1 MKQADVLI
9 LSWHQV
15 YLSSYAGGYVRL
27 KEFLKRFSKL
37 NYLILD
43 NYPSIYKKGAKNSLI
58 EYQSSRIIEPLIN
71 KFFIL
76 WFLLEIIST
85 GFIIYRKAKQIIKE
99 KGIKVIYVPIGEFRH
114 LYLPA
119 YFLKKK
125 FPHLKVIVDILNFE
139 IPEKTLFLF
148 YKKLR
153 KNNIGIFQSLA
164 IMFDFLTHQFIISK
178 TINFA
183 DYVFTVSPELV
194 RVLKKYYHKNTI
206 DFTPSGVDNS
216 FPLNFSVQ
224 KKYLGVYVGRM
235 NMEKGLINVINVW
248 KKVVE
253 KIPKAKLALA
263 GVIGEDFKKIITKLI
278 KQYKLDVNVDL
289 FGPVTEEKKNQ
300 ILSQSQ
306 LFLHLAKYEPLFP
319 VIGILEGFS
328 HGLPAIVYDMP
339 VVSSQIK
346 NLKLKNFIFITKNGD
361 REEVVSKIL
370 KYNLFSQNK
379 KSNLSQKA
387 KKFAGL
393 FDWGQIAK
401 KEFIIINSFINN
413 YGHRKV

>member
-1 MKQADVLI
+1 MKKSDVLI

-15 YLSSYAGGYVRL
+15 YLSSFAGGYVRL

-58 EYQSSRIIEPLIN
+58 EYQSLKIIKPLAN

-76 WFLLEIIST
+76 WFFFEIISA
-85 GFIIYRKAKQIIKE
+85 GFIIYKKAKQIIKE
-99 KGIKVIYVPIGEFRH
+99 KKIKVIYVPIGEFRH

-119 YFLKKK
+119 YFLKRK
-125 FPHLKVIVDILNFE
+125 FPHLKVVMDILNFE

-153 KNNIGIFQSLA
+153 KNNVGLLRCFA
-164 IMFDFLTHQFIISK
+164 IVFDFLTHRFIISK

-183 DYVFTVSPELV
+183 DYVFTVSPQLV
-194 RVLKKYYHKNTI
+194 QVLKKYYYKNSI
-206 DFTPSGVDNS
+206 DFTPSGVNNS
-216 FPLNFSVQ
+216 LPLDFSVQ
-224 KKYLGVYVGRM
+224 KKYLGIYVGRM
-235 NMEKGLINVINVW
+235 NMEKGVINVINVW
-248 KKVVE
+248 KKVAE
-253 KIPKAKLALA
+253 KIPEAKLALA
-263 GVIGEDFKKIITKLI
+263 GVINNDFEKIIRRLI
-278 KQYKLDVNVDL
+278 KQYKLDDNIDL

-306 LFLHLAKYEPLFP
+306 VFLHLAKYEPLFP

-328 HGLPAIVYDMP
+328 YGLPAIVYDMP
-339 VVSSQIK
+339 VVSTQIE
-346 NLKLKNFIFITKNGD
+346 NLRLKNFIYIVENGNT
-361 REEVVSKIL
+361 EKTVKKIL
-370 KYNLFSQNK
+370 EYNLFSQSK
-379 KSNLSQKA
+379 KNELIRNA
-387 KKFAGL
+387 KKFANL
-393 FDWGQIAK
+393 FDWDQIAK

-413 YGHRKV
+413 